1 MIGYSAPLSLL
12 YVFISNLLAEETLIA
27 IVHWLSVFPFNI
39 VIESSSVLFPLLSTS
54 IGSSATLVS
63 LKVYFS
69 RSMIVGNSTDVYLFG
84 VLAVLMNWFVVFCCF
99 GGVLCSFLF
108 YLFLHRLEL
117 FLLVPPLPEHFPS
130 FSQSLTLSNRLSIN
144 VLSGSLL
151 IELLNVAVRFFLDS
165 DLFLFWN
172 WKLD

>member
-39 VIESSSVLFPLLSTS
+39 VIESSVLFPLLSTS

-84 VLAVLMNWFVVFCCF
+84 VLAVLMN
-99 GGVLCSFLF
+99 
-108 YLFLHRLEL
+108 
-117 FLLVPPLPEHFPS
+117 
-130 FSQSLTLSNRLSIN
+130 
-144 VLSGSLL
+144 
-151 IELLNVAVRFFLDS
+151 
-165 DLFLFWN
+165 
-172 WKLD
+172 

>member
-63 LKVYFS
+63 LKVLFRAGFYGTIERS
-69 RSMIVGNSTDVYLFG
+69 R
-84 VLAVLMNWFVVFCCF
+84 
-99 GGVLCSFLF
+99 
-108 YLFLHRLEL
+108 
-117 FLLVPPLPEHFPS
+117 
-130 FSQSLTLSNRLSIN
+130 
-144 VLSGSLL
+144 
-151 IELLNVAVRFFLDS
+151 
-165 DLFLFWN
+165 
-172 WKLD
+172 